1 MVSTK
6 HLIMIDERD
15 IERVLARAN
24 IVDVIES
31 CGIQLKKRSGHYECC
46 CPFHQEKTPS
56 FMVDI
61 RKQTWFCYG
70 ACQEGGNAIR
80 FLMRFKGLSYPEA
93 IKELAA
99 QYNIDLHIEKKELT
113 AQELQEQAK
122 RDSMMAINQMALDY
136 FTSNL
141 TLVTP
146 ETIAARE
153 YIRKR
158 WGDKFAT
165 YCGIGFATANWDGLY
180 RHAQNKG
187 YSIELMLEMGLVKR
201 GQQGKIYDFYRN
213 RIMIPI
219 RDKFSRVIGFTAR
232 DFSNDKDVPKYLNS
246 VASLVYDKEN
256 SIFGIDV
263 ATRQAAKEELYYMV
277 EGAPD
282 VLRLHSIGVENTVA
296 PLGSAWTK
304 AQLQVL
310 KKQASTLCFIP
321 DIDVPKDGERYGTG
335 IKSVLKY
342 GALALSM
349 GFKVSVIHIKGMP
362 FDSDENDLPLI
373 KADPDSYIT
382 DKGVW
387 NELLQQK
394 QDFILWYVAR
404 KWNPKATTEE
414 RSSVI
419 NEVAKFIASI
429 DDGVLEKMYLKQLK
443 NFAPQDVWTT
453 AINGAKKSMREE
465 SKKKGK
471 TLDKELL
478 TKYGFYEE
486 NNCYFSV
493 SNSGEYQWSNF
504 VMEPMFHIKDAIAP
518 KRLYKIRNVNR
529 QEEIIELKQEDL
541 VSLAKFKQKVE
552 GLGNYIWLA
561 KEEQLTKLKMF
572 LYEQTETALEIVQ
585 LGWQKQGFFA
595 YGNGIYA
602 DKKWYTVDE
611 YGIVRLDDERNFYLP
626 AFSRIYREEQKLFQ
640 FERKFVHLNYSAI
653 SLAEFSKKLVAVFGD
668 NAKVGICYLLAA
680 LFRDIITSYSKF
692 PLLNLFGPKGSGK
705 TELGTSLMSFFVIE
719 NQPPNIQSST
729 KAALGET
736 VAQCANALVHLD
748 EYRNDLEMEKREF
761 LKSIWDGVG
770 RSRMNMDR
778 DKKRETTA
786 VDCGVIVSGQEMAT
800 ADIALFS
807 RMVFL
812 TFDTS
817 EFTAQA
823 KRRFNE
829 LLEERKKGLSH
840 LALQILSHREK
851 FEHEFAGNY
860 KSAFSDI
867 ASTLEQ
873 SRIEDRILRNWLV
886 PLAAFRTLSGVLDL
900 PFTYNDM
907 IEITKEGI
915 IRQNSEC
922 KSNNEL
928 GKFWDLV
935 AYLRQNGDVHNEAD
949 YRIVYTNKFSCNKPS
964 TTIEYNET
972 KRILLLRKSRI
983 FQLYKKEARAVGE
996 TSLPEGSLKF
1006 YLEKSPEFIGMKNSV
1021 RFKNMSKGFF
1031 DVVTSKDENGRD
1043 ITTYR
1048 QTVDMAMAF
1057 DYDLLNTHY
1066 NINLEVADIS
1076 EPDEFDT
1083 RRR

>member
-1 MVSTK
+1 M
-6 HLIMIDERD
+6 MIDERD
-15 IERVLARAN
+15 IERVLARAD

-31 CGIQLKKRSGHYECC
+31 CGIQLKKKGVHYECC
-46 CPFHQEKTPS
+46 CPFHNEKTPS
-56 FMVDI
+56 FIVDT

-80 FLMRFKGLSYPEA
+80 FLMRLKGLSFPEA
-93 IKELAA
+93 VKELAEK
-99 QYNIDLHIEKKELT
+99 YNIDLHIEKKELT
-113 AQELQEQAK
+113 TQELQDQAK
-122 RDSMMAINQMALDY
+122 RDSMIAINKMAAEY
-136 FTSNL
+136 YVANL
-141 TLVTP
+141 ALQNSDS
-146 ETIAARE
+146 IAARS
-153 YIRKR
+153 YIDKR
-158 WGDKFAT
+158 WSRKFAT
-165 YCGIGFATANWDGLY
+165 YYGIGFAPDSWDGLAEY
-180 RHAQNKG
+180 ARKKG
-187 YSIELMLEMGLVKR
+187 FSIDLMLEMGLLKR
-201 GQQGKIYDFYRN
+201 GQGGKIYDFYRN
-213 RIMIPI
+213 RVMIPI
-219 RDKFSRVIGFTAR
+219 RDKFARVIGFTAR
-232 DFSNDKDVPKYLNS
+232 DLSGKDNVPKYLNS
-246 VASLVYDKEN
+246 AASVLYDKEN
-256 SIFGIDV
+256 TIFGIDI
-263 ATRQAAKEELYYMV
+263 AYIQAAKEELFYMV

-282 VLRLHSIGVENTVA
+282 VLRLHLLGVENTVA

-304 AQLQVL
+304 HQLQQL
-310 KKQASTLCFIP
+310 KKYASTLCFIP
-321 DIDVPKDGERYGTG
+321 DIDVPKDGEHYGTG
-335 IKSVLKY
+335 IKSVLKH
-342 GALALSM
+342 GAMALSM
-349 GFKVSVIHIKGMP
+349 GFKVQVIDIAKNSLDAKP
-362 FDSDENDLPLI
+362 I
-373 KADPDSYIT
+373 TKADPDSFIT
-382 DKGVW
+382 ERATW
-387 NELLQQK
+387 NNLLGHK
-394 QDFILWYVAR
+394 QDFILWFVAR
-404 KWNPKATTEE
+404 KWNQKATTEE

-419 NEVAKFIASI
+419 NEVAKFIAII
-429 DDGVLEKMYLKQLK
+429 DDGVLEKMYLKQLSNYSPK
-443 NFAPQDVWTT
+443 DVWTT
-453 AINGAKKSMREE
+453 AIREAKKNVREE
-465 SKKKGK
+465 SKQKGK

-493 SNSGEYQWSNF
+493 ANNGEYQWSNF

-595 YGNGIYA
+595 YGNGVYA
-602 DKKWYTVDE
+602 NKKWYAVDE

-640 FERKFVHLNYSAI
+640 FERKFIHLNYSAI
-653 SLAEFSKKLVAVFGD
+653 SLQDFSKKLVAVFGD

-705 TELGTSLMSFFVIE
+705 TELGTSLMAFFVIE

-817 EFTAQA
+817 EFTAEA
-823 KRRFNE
+823 KREFND

-840 LALQILSHREK
+840 LTLQILSHREK
-851 FEHEFAGNY
+851 FEREFAGNY

-867 ASTLEQ
+867 TAKLEQ
-873 SRIEDRILRNWLV
+873 NRIEDRILRNWIV
-886 PLAAFRTLSGVLDL
+886 PLAAFRTLSGVLEL
-900 PFTYNDM
+900 PFSYNEM
-907 IEITKEGI
+907 LTITLEGI

-949 YRIVYTNKFSCNKPS
+949 YRIVYTTKFACNKPS
-964 TTIEYNET
+964 TTNEYNET

-1006 YLEKSPEFIGMKNSV
+1006 YLEKSPEYIGMKNSV
-1021 RFKNMSKGFF
+1021 RFKNMSKGYF
-1031 DVVTSKDENGRD
+1031 DVVTTKDENGRD
-1043 ITTYR
+1043 VTTYK

-1057 DYDLLNTHY
+1057 DYDMLNAHY
-1066 NINLEVADIS
+1066 NINLEVADTT
-1076 EPDEFDT
+1076 EPDEFDEKKRKT
-1083 RRR
+1083 T

>member
-1 MVSTK
+1 
-6 HLIMIDERD
+6 MIDEKS
-15 IERVLARAN
+15 IEQVLARAD

-31 CGIQLKKRSGHYECC
+31 CGIQLKKKGAHYECC
-46 CPFHQEKTPS
+46 CPFHSEKTPS
-56 FMVDI
+56 FIVDP

-80 FLMRFKGLSYPEA
+80 FLMRYKAMSFPEA
-93 IKELAA
+93 VAELAKT
-99 QYNIDLHIEKKELT
+99 YNIDIQSEQRTLT
-113 AQELQEQAK
+113 PQELQEQAK
-122 RDSMMAINQMALDY
+122 KDSMLAINEMAVQY
-136 FTSNL
+136 YVGNL
-141 TLVTP
+141 ALQYP
-146 ETIAARE
+146 ENIAARD
-153 YIRKR
+153 YAFKR
-158 WGDKFAT
+158 WPEEF
-165 YCGIGFATANWDGLY
+165 CQLIGIGYAGKEWDGLKEY
-180 RHAQNKG
+180 AEKKG
-187 YSIELMLEMGLVKR
+187 YSIELMIEMGLLKR
-201 GQQGKIYDFYRN
+201 SGKGRIYDFFRN

-232 DFSNDKDVPKYLNS
+232 NLGEDGPKYLNS
-246 VASLVYDKEN
+246 SASAIYDKEN
-256 SIFGIDV
+256 SIFGINL
-263 ATRQAAKEELYYMV
+263 ALKQGIKEETFYLV

-282 VLRLHSIGVENTVA
+282 VLRLQSIGVENAVA

-304 AQLQVL
+304 AQLQQL
-310 KKQASTLCFIP
+310 KKSVSSLCFIP
-321 DIDVPKDGERYGTG
+321 DIDVPPAGEPYGTG
-335 IKSVLKY
+335 IKSVLKH

-349 GFKVSVIHIKGMP
+349 GFKVSVIHITKTLTGEE
-362 FDSDENDLPLI
+362 SDIDIPLA

-382 DKGVW
+382 DKGIW
-387 NELLQQK
+387 QGLLQKK
-394 QDFILWYVAR
+394 QDFILWYV
-404 KWNPKATTEE
+404 KQNWNPKATTEE
-414 RSSVI
+414 HKVI
-419 NEVAKFIASI
+419 IDEVAEFIAHI
-429 DDGVLEKMYLKQLK
+429 DDAVLEKMYLKQLK
-443 NFAPQDVWTT
+443 NYAPQDIWAT
-453 AINGAKKSMREE
+453 AINGAKKASREQ

-478 TKYGFYEE
+478 DRYGFYEE

-493 SNSGEYQWSNF
+493 SSQGDYQWSNF
-504 VMEPMFHIKDAIAP
+504 VMEPMFHIKDAISP
-518 KRLYKIRNVNR
+518 KRLYKIRNANR

-552 GLGNYIWLA
+552 GLRNYIWLA

-602 DKKWYTVDE
+602 DKKWYTTDE

-626 AFSRIYREEQKLFQ
+626 AFSRIYADEQKLFQ
-640 FERKFVHLNYSAI
+640 FERRFVHLGYSAI
-653 SLAEFSKKLVAVFGD
+653 SLLDYSKKLVAVFGN
-668 NAKVGICYLLAA
+668 NAKIGIGFLLAA
-680 LFRDIITSYSKF
+680 LFRDIVTSQSQF
-692 PLLNLFGPKGSGK
+692 PILNLFGPKGSGK

-719 NQPPNIQSST
+719 NKPPNLHSSS
-729 KAALGET
+729 KASLGDT

-748 EYRNDLEMEKREF
+748 EYRNDLELEKREF
-761 LKSIWDGVG
+761 LKAIWDGTG
-770 RSRMNMDR
+770 RTRMNMDR

-807 RMVFL
+807 RMIFL

-817 EFTAQA
+817 EFTAEA

-840 LALQILSHREK
+840 LALQILSHRKK
-851 FEHEFAGNY
+851 FEAEYDGNY

-867 ASTLEQ
+867 TEKLEQ
-873 SRIEDRILRNWLV
+873 ARIEDRILRNWVV
-886 PLAAFRTLSGVLDL
+886 PLAAFRTLSGVLEL
-900 PFTYNDM
+900 PFTYKDM
-907 IEITKEGI
+907 LEITIEGI
-915 IRQNSEC
+915 VRQNSEC

-935 AYLRQNGDVHNEAD
+935 AYLRQNGDIYNESD
-949 YRIVYTNKFSCNKPS
+949 YRIVYVNEFSCNSPAVKMQFK
-964 TTIEYNET
+964 EQ

-1006 YLEKSPEFIGMKNSV
+1006 YLEKSPEFIGTKNSV
-1021 RFKNMSKGFF
+1021 RFKNVSKGVF
-1031 DVVTSKDENGRD
+1031 DITVKKDEHGRD
-1043 ITTYR
+1043 VTTYK

-1057 DYDLLNTHY
+1057 DYDLLTTHY
-1066 NINLEVADIS
+1066 NINLEVSDIFAQ
-1076 EPDEFDT
+1076 EDEFKDK
-1083 RRR
+1083 

>member
-1 MVSTK
+1 
-6 HLIMIDERD
+6 MIDEKD
-15 IERVLARAN
+15 IESILARAD

-31 CGIQLKKRSGHYECC
+31 CGIHLKKKGIHFECC

-56 FMVDI
+56 FMVDT

-70 ACQEGGNAIR
+70 ACQEGGDAIK
-80 FLMRFKGLSYPEA
+80 FLMRLKGLSFPEA
-93 IKELAA
+93 VKELADR
-99 QYNIDLHIEKKELT
+99 YNVDLHIEKKELT
-113 AQELQEQAK
+113 PAELQEQAK
-122 RDSMMAINQMALDY
+122 RESMMAINQMAVEY
-136 FTSNL
+136 YISNL
-141 TLVTP
+141 SVPAP
-146 ETIAARE
+146 ETLAARKYVE
-153 YIRKR
+153 NR
-158 WGDKFAT
+158 WSAKFAT
-165 YCGIGFATANWDGLY
+165 YYGIGYATSAWDGLRKY
-180 RHAQNKG
+180 AQEKG
-187 YSIELMLEMGLVKR
+187 YSIELMLEMGLLKR
-201 GQQGKIYDFYRN
+201 SGGGKIYDFYRS

-232 DFSNDKDVPKYLNS
+232 NFSDDSDAPKYLNS
-246 VASLVYDKEN
+246 AASLVYDKEN

-263 ATRQAAKEELYYMV
+263 ALRQAAKEELFYMV

-282 VLRLHSIGVENTVA
+282 VLRLQSIGVENTVA

-304 AQLQVL
+304 AQLQLL
-310 KKQASTLCFIP
+310 KKYANTLCFIP
-321 DIDVPKDGERYGTG
+321 DIDIPKDGERYGTG
-335 IKSVLKY
+335 VKSVLKH
-342 GALALSM
+342 GAFALTM
-349 GFKVSVIHIKGMP
+349 GFKVQVIHIKGV
-362 FDSDENDLPLI
+362 SGDEDYRVPAV
-373 KADPDSYIT
+373 KADPDSFIT
-382 DKGVW
+382 DKGIW
-387 NELLQQK
+387 KDLQQQK

-404 KWNPKATTEE
+404 RWNPKATTEE

-419 NEVAKFIASI
+419 NEVAKFIATI

-443 NFAPQDVWTT
+443 NYAPQDVWAT
-453 AINGAKKSMREE
+453 AISAAKKSMREE

-493 SNSGEYQWSNF
+493 SGTGEYQWSNF
-504 VMEPMFHIKDAIAP
+504 VMEPMFHIKDAISP
-518 KRLYKIRNVNR
+518 KRLYKIRNINR

-585 LGWQKQGFFA
+585 LGWQKQNFFA

-602 DKKWYTVDE
+602 DKKWYPVDD

-640 FERKFVHLNYSAI
+640 FERKFVHLGYSGI
-653 SLAEFSKKLVAVFGD
+653 SLSEFSKKLVAVFGD
-668 NAKVGICYLLAA
+668 NAKVGISYLLAA
-680 LFRDIITSYSKF
+680 LFRDIITSYTKF

-705 TELGTSLMSFFVIE
+705 TELGTSLMAFFVIE

-817 EFTAQA
+817 EFTADA

-829 LLEERKKGLSH
+829 LLEVRKRGLSH
-840 LALQILSHREK
+840 LVLQILSHREK

-867 ASTLEQ
+867 TERLEQ
-873 SRIEDRILRNWLV
+873 ARIEDRILRNWVV
-886 PLAAFRTLSGVLDL
+886 PLAAFRTLSGVLEL
-900 PFTYNDM
+900 PFTYP
-907 IEITKEGI
+907 ELLKITIDGI
-915 IRQNSEC
+915 VRQNGEC

-935 AYLRQNGDVHNEAD
+935 SYLRQNGDIHNEAD
-949 YRIVYTNKFSCNKPS
+949 YRIVYVNEFSCNTLQHKLQFK
-964 TTIEYNET
+964 EQ

-1006 YLEKSPEFIGMKNSV
+1006 YLEKSPEYIGTKNSV
-1021 RFKNMSKGFF
+1021 RFKNVSKGYF
-1031 DVVTSKDENGRD
+1031 DMIIQKGEDGRD
-1043 ITTYR
+1043 ITTYK
-1048 QTVDMAMAF
+1048 QSVDMAMCF
-1057 DYDLLNTHY
+1057 DYDMLTTHY
-1066 NINLEVADIS
+1066 HINLEVANFF
-1076 EPDEFDT
+1076 EPDEFGN
-1083 RRR
+1083 R